1 MQNAYA
7 VLGVPRTATVSE
19 IKRAFRKKA
28 KLLHPDA
35 SPSHEAEFRLLVQA
49 YEILTDARQRSIF
62 DGASSA
68 RGWTRRER
76 KTSSFDYREWL
87 LGRADDESRAKL
99 IFFDLMHRRED
110 DAVAEFKRMNMTR
123 SGFSLCDWFAR
134 EDFMDYGF
142 ILAEELVLRREY
154 YDAALLLEQI
164 IRMERGFPYFRL
176 FFPEVLGLAL
186 DVLQNKIEGAVSDE
200 LALDAWERALELGL
214 GRKTDTELLTR
225 MASAYAR
232 IGDHMTA
239 RMCMQAAGA
248 V

>member
-1 MQNAYA
+1 
-7 VLGVPRTATVSE
+7 
-19 IKRAFRKKA
+19 
-28 KLLHPDA
+28 
-35 SPSHEAEFRLLVQA
+35 
-49 YEILTDARQRSIF
+49 
-62 DGASSA
+62 
-68 RGWTRRER
+68 
-76 KTSSFDYREWL
+76 
-87 LGRADDESRAKL
+87 
-99 IFFDLMHRRED
+99 
-110 DAVAEFKRMNMTR
+110 
-123 SGFSLCDWFAR
+123 
-134 EDFMDYGF
+134 MDYGF

-232 IGDHMTA
+232 IGDHVTA